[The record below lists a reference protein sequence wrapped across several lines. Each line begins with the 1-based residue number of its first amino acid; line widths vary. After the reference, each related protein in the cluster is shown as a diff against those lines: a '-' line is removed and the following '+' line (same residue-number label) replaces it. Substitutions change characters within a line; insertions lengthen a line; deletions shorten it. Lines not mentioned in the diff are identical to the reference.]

1 MKRALAIV
9 ISTMLM
15 LLAGCSNM
23 DSAATVGEQEIALSD
38 LQSQV
43 DSILAE
49 RELVDTSQMQLVE
62 GEELTRNQL
71 SFMISNLVI
80 NAIADEEKI
89 QVTKSDIDSYRIEV
103 IQNIGGEAALPT
115 TLVNAQIAPET
126 LEDVLRRDLILR
138 RISDAASQ
146 TGADESMVSQIIRKM
161 VTDKATELGIV
172 VNPRYGTWDKENFAI
187 VPTEPAGDAVN
198 NG

>member
-1 MKRALAIV
+1 
-9 ISTMLM
+9 
-15 LLAGCSNM
+15 M